1 MKGMLMFIDM
11 RLLKLQQKVKD
22 ILKIFSGINMDE
34 DKIRTYDELE
44 NDEKEVLDV
53 FRQMKL
59 MSDYNMFRLYNYKV
73 EDLINDYEQ
82 LKQLREEIQ
91 VKYFSIYDELLTE
104 ELIEGEL
111 DASDWG
117 ITREHENEVW
127 DAELRLMSEI
137 KANFD
142 LAIKMIESGEAEQ
155 SIIDA
160 ENWE

>member
-1 MKGMLMFIDM
+1 MT
-11 RLLKLQQKVKD
+11 
-22 ILKIFSGINMDE
+22 E
-34 DKIRTYDELE
+34 DKIRNYDELE

-59 MSDYNMFRLYNYKV
+59 MSDYNRFRFFNLKV
-73 EDLINDYEQ
+73 ENLISKYEQ
-82 LKQLREEIQ
+82 LKHLREEIQ
-91 VKYFSIYDELLTE
+91 GDYFLIYDELLSE

-117 ITREHENEVW
+117 ITRDHENEVW

-142 LAIKMIESGEAEQ
+142 LTIKMIKSSEADQ

-160 ENWE
+160 ENNL